1 MKNITA
7 FLAVADTKSFTK
19 ASEYIHLTQPA
30 VTKRIANLES
40 QFKTKLFERIG
51 HRVVLTEA
59 GQAFLPRARTIY
71 TEWQNGLHQIAN
83 FSQTVCGTLTIGCNN
98 HIATHQLPGLIKN
111 YKNKF
116 PEVDYNFIFRTSSE
130 IIDLIINHN
139 IDIGFIS
146 LPRETP
152 NDIIVKKFCKNDM
165 RVVLSPTHPFFR
177 QKGTEITRLSQI
189 PLIAPEKVNI
199 YYDIL
204 NDIRHE
210 YGIESKII
218 SNINMLETIK
228 KMVEAEIGWSIFPKH
243 LIDQNL
249 REISFV
255 KKRFYADLVCIYHK
269 KRELSKPAKEMVNC
283 ISAVFKI

>member
-1 MKNITA
+1 MPLISCTI
-7 FLAVADTKSFTK
+7 LR
-19 ASEYIHLTQPA
+19 EGYHLTQPA

-40 QFKTKLFERIG
+40 QLKTKLFERIG

-59 GQAFLPRARTIY
+59 GQAFLPHARTIY
-71 TEWQNGLHQIAN
+71 TEWQNATHKIAN

-98 HIATHQLPGLIKN
+98 HIATHRLPNLIKI

-116 PEVDYNFIFRTSSE
+116 PDVDYNFIFRTSSE
-130 IIDLIINHN
+130 IIDLVINHE
-139 IDIGFIS
+139 IEIGFIS

-152 NDIIVKKFCKNDM
+152 SDIIIKKIWQNDM
-165 RVVLSPTHPFFR
+165 RVVLSATHPFFK
-177 QKGTEITRLSQI
+177 QKGKSIDKLAKI
-189 PLIAPEKVNI
+189 PLITPEKVNI

-204 NDIRHE
+204 NDIRHD
-210 YGIESKII
+210 YQIASKVI

-249 REISFV
+249 REVSFI

-269 KRELSKPAKEMVNC
+269 KRELSKPAKKMLHC
-283 ISAVFKI
+283 INQIIQNHHNIIKNK